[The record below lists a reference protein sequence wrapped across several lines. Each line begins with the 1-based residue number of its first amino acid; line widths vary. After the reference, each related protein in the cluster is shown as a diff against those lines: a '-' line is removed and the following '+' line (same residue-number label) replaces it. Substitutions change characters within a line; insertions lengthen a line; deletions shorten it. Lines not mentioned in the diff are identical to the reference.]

1 MKTIVRNIMAISL
14 VAVMTSSCSMWNNE
28 TNGAVLGGIGGT
40 LVGGALGEMLGG
52 HHGSHVGMQIG
63 ATIGTVAGASA
74 GREQD
79 RIEAQERYQQRQQ
92 QTYTYNDNSS
102 YYDQQNG
109 MTYTRINRDGDLVFR
124 SNSTRLNDDCGSN
137 LSRIVRDLKR
147 CSNDIY
153 IYGSTDN
160 RERNPY
166 QLSSDR
172 ANVVA
177 QYLIDRGISP
187 RRIHTVALGNESP
200 IGNNDSQRGRELNRS
215 VEVFIVR

>member
-1 MKTIVRNIMAISL
+1 MKTIAKNIIVLAL
-14 VAVMTSSCSMWNNE
+14 AGVMTTGCSMWNNE

-79 RIEAQERYQQRQQ
+79 RIEAQERYN
-92 QTYTYNDNSS
+92 YSANADNDS
-102 YYDQQNG
+102 YYDRENG
-109 MTYTRINRDGDLVFR
+109 LTYTRINRDGDLIFR
-124 SNSTRLNDDCGSN
+124 SNSTRLEGSSERN
-137 LSRIVRDLKR
+137 LYRISRDLKR

-153 IYGSTDN
+153 IYGSTDS

-172 ANVVA
+172 ANAVA
-177 QYLIDRGISP
+177 QYLVDYGISR
-187 RRIHTVALGNESP
+187 RRIHTVALGNDSP

>member
-52 HHGSHVGMQIG
+52 HHGSHVGMQLG

-153 IYGSTDN
+153 LYGSTDN

-166 QLSSDR
+166 PAIEHYQHGDRRYLSQSE
-172 ANVVA
+172 
-177 QYLIDRGISP
+177 L
-187 RRIHTVALGNESP
+187 HALHYEQMTYILLHLSCRNLYH
-200 IGNNDSQRGRELNRS
+200 SQSIYICLS
-215 VEVFIVR
+215 LHP